1 MSTDDTVSIPAHS
14 TRRDLL
20 AAGLASCAGCLL
32 IGCGSNAGS
41 APSAFL
47 VANVPTEPVDVGLA
61 SALARDGIHDRW
73 ADKGFFLVRRNG
85 RLFAPSSICTHK
97 RVLLVVSGSDFA
109 CPQHGSV
116 FTSEGELVRA
126 PARKSLPRLA
136 IRMDEQGHVIVDPR
150 TLFEPDRWNDP
161 GASLRI

>member
-1 MSTDDTVSIPAHS
+1 MSTNHTVASSARS

-41 APSAFL
+41 GPGTFP
-47 VANVPTEPVDVGLA
+47 VANVPTEPVDVGPA
-61 SALARDGIHDRW
+61 SDLTRDGIHDRW
-73 ADKGFFLVRRNG
+73 ADKGFFLVRRHG

-97 RVLLVVSGSDFA
+97 RVLLVVSGSEFA

-136 IRMDEQGHVIVDPR
+136 IRLDEQGHVIVDPR
-150 TLFEPDRWNDP
+150 TLFEPDRWSDP